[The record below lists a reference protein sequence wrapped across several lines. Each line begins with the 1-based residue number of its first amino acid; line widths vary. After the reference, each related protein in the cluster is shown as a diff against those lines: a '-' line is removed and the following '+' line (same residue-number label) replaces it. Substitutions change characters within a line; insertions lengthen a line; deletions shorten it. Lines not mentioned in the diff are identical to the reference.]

1 MPAIGISPVFQFPP
15 LPGFSAGDPNLLFM
29 RILSYILRRLIYMI
43 PVIFGVTVLVFIISH
58 AIPGDPAKMIAGP
71 KASRQAVE
79 NIRKAHG
86 LDRPLPVQYLR
97 FVSGLFRGDL
107 GVSIRN
113 HRPVTHDLKDFFPA
127 TLELTLASITLCL
140 VIGIPLGIISAV
152 RRNRLIDHV
161 TRVFSV
167 FGVSMPVFWLG
178 LMLLLLFYRQLGWL
192 PGSGR
197 LDIGM
202 SPPVH
207 VTGLYL
213 IDSLMEG
220 RPDKF
225 FNAASHILL
234 PAFCLSYVYLAIVT
248 RIVRSS
254 MIEVLNQEFITTARA
269 NGISETVIVLK
280 HAFKNSLIP
289 TVTITGLS
297 IGELL
302 GGAIL
307 TETIFGWP
315 GMGKYVVDSV
325 GYLDFPA
332 IMGFTLTVSI
342 VYVSINLLVDVLYA
356 FLNPKIQ
363 Y

>member
-1 MPAIGISPVFQFPP
+1 M
-15 LPGFSAGDPNLLFM
+15 M
-29 RILSYILRRLIYMI
+29 
-43 PVIFGVTVLVFIISH
+43 
-58 AIPGDPAKMIAGP
+58 AGP

-79 NIRKAHG
+79 NIRKSHG
-86 LDRPLPVQYLR
+86 LDKPLPVQYLR
-97 FVSGLFRGDL
+97 FATGLLKGDL
-107 GVSIRN
+107 GISIRN
-113 HRPVTHDLKDFFPA
+113 HRPVTRDLKDFFPA
-127 TLELTLASITLCL
+127 TLELTLASILICL
-140 VIGIPLGIISAV
+140 GIGIPLGIVSAV
-152 RRNRLIDHV
+152 NRNRMADHI
-161 TRVFSV
+161 TRIFSV

-178 LMLLLLFYRQLGWL
+178 LLLLLLFYRNLGWL

-197 LDIGM
+197 LDIVF
-202 SPPVH
+202 SPPAQ

-213 IDSLMEG
+213 IDALLEG
-220 RPDKF
+220 RTDKF
-225 FNAASHILL
+225 LNAASHLIL

-254 MIEVLNQEFITTARA
+254 MIEAMNQDFITTARA
-269 NGISETVIVLK
+269 NGISEAMIVLK

-297 IGELL
+297 FGELM

-332 IMGFTLTVSI
+332 IMGFTLVVAL
-342 VYVSINLLVDVLYA
+342 VYVSANLFVDVLYA
-356 FLNPKIQ
+356 FLNPKIR

>member
-1 MPAIGISPVFQFPP
+1 
-15 LPGFSAGDPNLLFM
+15 M
-29 RILSYILRRLIYMI
+29 RILQYILRRLFYMI
-43 PVIFGVTVLVFIISH
+43 PVLFGVTILVFVISH

-71 KASRQAVE
+71 KASRQAIE
-79 NIRKAHG
+79 NIRKSHG
-86 LDRPLPVQYLR
+86 LDQPLPIQYIR
-97 FVSGLFRGDL
+97 FVTGLVKGDL

-113 HRPVTHDLKDFFPA
+113 HRPVTHDLKDFLPA
-127 TLELTLASITLCL
+127 TLELTLASIVICL
-140 VIGIPLGIISAV
+140 GVGIPLGIISAV
-152 RRNRLIDHV
+152 HRNRLPDHF

-178 LMLLLLFYRQLGWL
+178 LMLLLLLFYRNLGWL

-197 LDIGM
+197 LDIDF

-213 IDSLMEG
+213 IDSLLDG
-220 RPDKF
+220 QFDTF
-225 FNAASHILL
+225 FNAAAHILL

-254 MIEVLNQEFITTARA
+254 MIEVLGQDFIITARA
-269 NGISETVIVLK
+269 NGIAETAIVLK

-297 IGELL
+297 FGELL

-325 GYLDFPA
+325 NYLDFPA
-332 IMGFTLTVSI
+332 IMGFTLIVAL

-356 FLNPKIQ
+356 FLNPRIQ

>member
-1 MPAIGISPVFQFPP
+1 
-15 LPGFSAGDPNLLFM
+15 M
-29 RILSYILRRLIYMI
+29 RIATYILRRLMYML
-43 PVIFGVTVLVFIISH
+43 PVLFGVTVMVFVISH

-71 KASRQAVE
+71 KASRQAIE
-79 NIRKAHG
+79 TIRKQHG
-86 LDRPLPVQYLR
+86 LDKPLAVQYLR
-97 FVSGLFRGDL
+97 FTAGLVKGDL

-113 HRPVTHDLKDFFPA
+113 HRPVTRDLGDFFPA
-127 TLELTLASITLCL
+127 TLELTLASVMICL
-140 VIGIPLGIISAV
+140 AAGIPLGILSAV
-152 RRNRLIDHV
+152 RRNRMADHL

-178 LMLLLLFYRQLGWL
+178 LMLLLVFYRNLGWL

-197 LDIGM
+197 LDIDF
-202 SPPVH
+202 SPPLYT
-207 VTGLYL
+207 TGLYL
-213 IDSLMEG
+213 VDTLLEG
-220 RPDKF
+220 RVDKF
-225 FNAASHILL
+225 FNALSHILL
-234 PAFCLSYVYLAIVT
+234 PAFCLSYVYLAIMT

-254 MIEVLNQEFITTARA
+254 MIEALGQDYIVTARA
-269 NGISETVIVLK
+269 SGVSEWMIVLK

-297 IGELL
+297 FGELL

-325 GYLDFPA
+325 NYLDFPA
-332 IMGFTLTVSI
+332 IMGFTLVVAL
-342 VYVSINLLVDVLYA
+342 VYVSINLCVDVLYA
-356 FLNPKIQ
+356 FLNPRIT

>member
-1 MPAIGISPVFQFPP
+1 
-15 LPGFSAGDPNLLFM
+15 M
-29 RILSYILRRLIYMI
+29 RIIRYILRRLLYLA
-43 PVIFGVTVLVFIISH
+43 PVLFGVTIMVFVISH

-79 NIRKAHG
+79 NIRKQHG
-86 LDRPLPVQYLR
+86 LDKPLAVQYFR
-97 FVSGLFRGDL
+97 FISGLAKADL
-107 GVSIRN
+107 GISIRN
-113 HRPVTHDLKDFFPA
+113 HRPVTRDLYDFFPA
-127 TLELTLASITLCL
+127 TLELTLASIGICL
-140 VIGIPLGIISAV
+140 FVGIPLGILSAV
-152 RRNRLIDHV
+152 NRNRLIDHC
-161 TRVFSV
+161 TRIFSV

-178 LMLLLLFYRQLGWL
+178 LMLLLLFYRNLGWL

-197 LDIGM
+197 LDIDF
-202 SPPVH
+202 SPPVY

-213 IDSLMEG
+213 IDTLLEG
-220 RPDKF
+220 SMDKF
-225 FNAASHILL
+225 FNAATHLL
-234 PAFCLSYVYLAIVT
+234 MPAFCLSYVYLAIIT

-254 MIEVLNQEFITTARA
+254 MIEVLGQDYIVTARA
-269 NGISETVIVLK
+269 NGVSEWMVVVK

-297 IGELL
+297 FGELL

-325 GYLDFPA
+325 NYLDFPA
-332 IMGFTLTVSI
+332 IMGFTLVVSL
-342 VYVSINLLVDVLYA
+342 VYVSINLAVDVLYA
-356 FLNPKIQ
+356 FLNPKIT